1 MFMHIKKRRIIM
13 EIIEEYSEDI
23 NSVLHNDADMNTACL
38 FRSLETFMYI
48 TPTSEYFM
56 RETTY

>member
-1 MFMHIKKRRIIM
+1 MHIKKRRIIM
-13 EIIEEYSEDI
+13 EKIQEYSEDI
-23 NSVLHNDADMNTACL
+23 KSVLHNDSGMSTACL
-38 FRSLETFMYI
+38 FRSLETFVYI